1 MVRSALLT
9 SRDHID
15 LCRMS
20 SALCRLRSRLLK
32 SSLKSSD

>member
-1 MVRSALLT
+1 MRRSATVVLVVRSALLT

-20 SALCRLRSRLLK
+20 SALCRP
-32 SSLKSSD
+32 